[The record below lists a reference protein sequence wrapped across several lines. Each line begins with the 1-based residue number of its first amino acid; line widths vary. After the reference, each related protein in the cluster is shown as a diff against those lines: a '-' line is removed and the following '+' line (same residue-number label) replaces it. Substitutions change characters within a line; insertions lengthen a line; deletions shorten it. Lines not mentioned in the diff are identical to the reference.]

1 VQLDALKI
9 YFVNTSSR
17 LNQNIIGG
25 LRWHLSINVQI
36 KMARKY
42 GELLFAL
49 KDIPLFA
56 SISIGKTKLKI
67 GQIKQSQGLKMGN
80 TILIKMGNTLAQL
93 IDLYIQDGVI
103 GHHKAAKDT
112 IHQLNYFRKHLG
124 SYSLNYI
131 NPELLLNQRKK
142 LQERPTEKKTIRVC
156 QKNCVNKLEG

>member
-1 VQLDALKI
+1 
-9 YFVNTSSR
+9 
-17 LNQNIIGG
+17 
-25 LRWHLSINVQI
+25 
-36 KMARKY
+36 
-42 GELLFAL
+42 
-49 KDIPLFA
+49 
-56 SISIGKTKLKI
+56 
-67 GQIKQSQGLKMGN
+67 MGN